1 MEILLKT
8 FLFDS
13 LETTPEI
20 MDRVVNAW
28 VRETES
34 MISHIEASHYIGF
47 EGRPQSMLS
56 IIYLP
61 SSSMT
66 NGLPDFDS
74 LLGVENILDLSQYD
88 ATIPKKDQ
96 DDQPA

>member
-28 VRETES
+28 VRESGS
-34 MISHIEASHYIGF
+34 MISHIGASHYTGM
-47 EGRPQSMLS
+47 EARPQTMLS

-61 SSSMT
+61 SSSIT
-66 NGLPDFDS
+66 NGLQDFDS
-74 LLGVENILDLSQYD
+74 LLGVENILDLSNYD
-88 ATIPKKDQ
+88 AKRPEEP

>member
-28 VRETES
+28 VRESGS
-34 MISHIEASHYIGF
+34 MVSHIETSHYTAM
-47 EGRPQSMLS
+47 EARPQTMLS
-56 IIYLP
+56 IMYLP

-66 NGLPDFDS
+66 DGLPDFDS
-74 LLGVENILDLSQYD
+74 LLGVENVLDLSNYD
-88 ATIPKKDQ
+88 TKRPEEPEDQ
-96 DDQPA
+96 TA